1 MEPNRREFIKQCAF
15 QKFCNTVLHN
25 EACDAHKEL
34 HRHKAKEI
42 TFSDLTLE
50 EARQLHTF
58 DEYFKGEIAFERA
71 GKKITPKLLL
81 EAIRTLPEEKRKA
94 VLLYY
99 FEGMNDTEI
108 AELFDTSRSTIQ
120 YRRTSS
126 FELLRKYLEENA
138 LVPYPV
144 IVAATK
150 GDPDAMKIVL
160 QHFSGYI
167 ARLSMRKLYDE
178 RGNVYFGVDH
188 DIRERLQAKL
198 MMAVLSF
205 RTEE

>member
-1 MEPNRREFIKQCAF
+1 MVEFIDDGYSGTNGNCP
-15 QKFCNTVLHN
+15 
-25 EACDAHKEL
+25 
-34 HRHKAKEI
+34 
-42 TFSDLTLE
+42 S
-50 EARQLHTF
+50 
-58 DEYFKGEIAFERA
+58 FERMIESLKN
-71 GKKITPKLLL
+71 G
-81 EAIRTLPEEKRKA
+81 EANVVICKDFSRFFRDY
-94 VLLYY
+94 V
-99 FEGMNDTEI
+99 EI
-108 AELFDTSRSTIQ
+108 GD
-120 YRRTSS
+120 
-126 FELLRKYLEENA
+126 YLERIFPFLGVRFIAVNDGYDSDDYKGSTAGMEVVMKYIVYSYPENA

>member
-1 MEPNRREFIKQCAF
+1 MLMNGTNGNEPG
-15 QKFCNTVLHN
+15 
-25 EACDAHKEL
+25 
-34 HRHKAKEI
+34 
-42 TFSDLTLE
+42 
-50 EARQLHTF
+50 
-58 DEYFKGEIAFERA
+58 Y
-71 GKKITPKLLL
+71 P
-81 EAIRTLPEEKRKA
+81 
-94 VLLYY
+94 
-99 FEGMNDTEI
+99 
-108 AELFDTSRSTIQ
+108 
-120 YRRTSS
+120 
-126 FELLRKYLEENA
+126 ENA

-198 MMAVLSF
+198 MMAVLGIFLYIRGSAGMSPLRATRRQDNRPYRF
-205 RTEE
+205 RKIRPHSAEPQPENRPC

>member
-34 HRHKAKEI
+34 HRHKAREI

-108 AELFDTSRSTIQ
+108 AELFNTSRSTIQ
-120 YRRTSS
+120 YRRMNGTNGN
-126 FELLRKYLEENA
+126 EPGYPENA

-144 IVAATK
+144 IVVATK

-198 MMAVLSF
+198 MMAVLTF
-205 RTEE
+205 KAEE